1 MLVEHT
7 PGGEGCEPAESSA
20 SNTSPPRISVIIPA
34 KDESNSIGELITRSK
49 ERLLGCSYEII
60 VVDDGSDD
68 ETGSIASFN
77 GAITVYHE
85 ENQGKGAT
93 MITGAR
99 NAKGDVIVF
108 LDGDGAH
115 DPKNILGVIEPILE
129 GEADLVIGSR
139 ALPGSEVETSPLMRK
154 LGNNF
159 ASFTISAII
168 SYVLPVTTLFR
179 CPMKYIRIT
188 DCTSG
193 FRAIS
198 KDAWDKLDLVS
209 RGFEIETEMI
219 YEAARSN
226 LEIAEVP
233 ISCNWDPEFSRLNI
247 LEDGLKT
254 ARLLTVKLAGNILG
268 SSRRAKRSRVERLNS
283 FATEGS
289 LLAR

>member
-1 MLVEHT
+1 MLVDHT
-7 PGGEGCEPAESSA
+7 PRTKGREPSSPD
-20 SNTSPPRISVIIPA
+20 TVPLRISVIIPA
-34 KDESNSIGELITRSK
+34 KDESNSIGELVTRSK
-49 ERLLGCSYEII
+49 EKLLGCSYEII
-60 VVDDGSDD
+60 VVDDGSED
-68 ETGSIASFN
+68 ETGSIASYN

-99 NAKGDVIVF
+99 NAKGDIIVF

-115 DPKNILGVIEPILE
+115 DPKNILGVIEPIME

-168 SYVLPVTTLFR
+168 SYILPVTTLFR

-198 KDAWDKLDLVS
+198 RDAWGQLDLTS

-219 YEAARSN
+219 YEAARKN
-226 LEIAEVP
+226 LEITEVP

-247 LEDGLKT
+247 LQDGLKT
-254 ARLLTVKLAGNILG
+254 VKLLTVKLADNILG
-268 SSRRAKRSRVERLNS
+268 ISRGTKRRRVERLGS
-283 FATEGS
+283 FAAERNP
-289 LLAR
+289 LAR